1 MRTKHIYRNR
11 RGLVLA
17 ATFMLAGGAMLA
29 FLGGCQQPQ
38 PQPGEARMNRDP
50 LGPFDVLGL
59 MRKPIRVGET
69 NLEFTPPPLILP
81 KRELFRG
88 AMAETLK
95 EPVQFE
101 LMTPRQIRVHL
112 GTGRTS
118 FAMVKPHELP
128 EVMSTQTCDIMGV
141 SINNAGKTYR
151 QGLIITGPK
160 SPIKTLADVKGARFH
175 FMPAGDLLND
185 AAMGALIDAG
195 IDKKE
200 IDKSIFGLGLDTYH
214 ISSLEVAK
222 SVVLEGRA
230 AGVID
235 EADYEKWPDEGGSLV
250 LLTASKEQVR
260 VIGKTMRVPE
270 WAFLVSRNVDPE
282 IKKTTHDFLFK
293 IAPTKYKLAM
303 AAMDLKGFAPPID
316 PKEYEP
322 FSRLYNKLHPK
333 PPGPATEPAEPESQ
347 PVESN

>member
-1 MRTKHIYRNR
+1 MRTKHIYLNR
-11 RGLVLA
+11 HWVA
-17 ATFMLAGGAMLA
+17 AASA
-29 FLGGCQQPQ
+29 FLLFGGGMTALIGGCQQPEQ
-38 PQPGEARMNRDP
+38 QRKSEKINRDP

-118 FAMVKPHELP
+118 FAMVKPHEVP

-141 SINNAGKTYR
+141 CINNAGKTYR
-151 QGLIITGPK
+151 QGLIVTGPK

-175 FMPAGDLLND
+175 FMPAGDPLND
-185 AAMGALIDAG
+185 AAMGALLDAG
-195 IDKKE
+195 IPKKE
-200 IDKSIFGLGLDTYH
+200 FDKSILGLGFDTYH

-235 EADYEKWPDEGGSLV
+235 EADYEKWPGEGGSLV

-260 VIGKTMRVPE
+260 VIGKTMRIPE
-270 WAFLVSRNVDPE
+270 WAFLVSKNVDPE
-282 IKKTTHDFLFK
+282 IKQTTHDFLFK
-293 IAPTKYKLAM
+293 VAPAKYKLAM
-303 AAMDLKGFAPPID
+303 ASMDLKGFAPPID
-316 PKEYEP
+316 PKEYDA
-322 FSRLYNKLHPK
+322 FSRLYYQLHPK
-333 PPGPATEPAEPESQ
+333 PPAPATRPTEPESA
-347 PVESN
+347 PAAN